1 MKVKD
6 KPFVLALPKGRVF
19 DDFIPV
25 LQDTEFALKD
35 DPQQSRKMLLDTKR
49 PEVKILVIR
58 GWDVP
63 TYITSGAAHLGV
75 VGKDILKEKEEEEFV
90 ELADLGIGKC
100 RLSLAG
106 NENLLLGS
114 SKLKIAT
121 KYPKAA
127 TKFMESIG
135 IQAEII
141 YLHGAQEI
149 APILGLSDAIIDL
162 VDTGKTWKE
171 NGLEEIKFI
180 SDISTRLIANKASLK
195 TQSKLINEI
204 KQALSKWLS
213 LMN

>member
-19 DDFIPV
+19 DDFMPV

-35 DPQQSRKMLLDTKR
+35 DPQNSRKMLLDTKR

-162 VDTGKTWKE
+162 VDTGNTLKE

-204 KQALSKWLS
+204 KEALSK
-213 LMN
+213 

>member
-35 DPQQSRKMLLDTKR
+35 DPQNSRKMLLDTKR

-63 TYITSGAAHLGV
+63 TYITSGAANLGV
-75 VGKDILKEKEEEEFV
+75 VGKDILKEKQEEEFV

-162 VDTGKTWKE
+162 VDTGKTLKE

-204 KQALSKWLS
+204 KEALSK
-213 LMN
+213 

>member
-35 DPQQSRKMLLDTKR
+35 DSQHSRKMLLDTKR

-63 TYITSGAAHLGV
+63 TYITSGAAHLGG

-162 VDTGKTWKE
+162 VDTGKTLKE

-195 TQSKLINEI
+195 TQSELINEI
-204 KQALSKWLS
+204 KEALSK
-213 LMN
+213 

>member
-25 LQDTEFALKD
+25 LQDTGFALKD
-35 DPQQSRKMLLDTKR
+35 DPQHSRKMLLDTKR

-162 VDTGKTWKE
+162 VDTGKTLKE

-195 TQSKLINEI
+195 TQSELINEI
-204 KQALSKWLS
+204 REALSK
-213 LMN
+213 

>member
-162 VDTGKTWKE
+162 VDTGKTLKE

-204 KQALSKWLS
+204 KQALSK
-213 LMN
+213 